1 MNSIF
6 RLINAANL
14 ARVFRNIF
22 KVGPITTLR
31 YVISDL
37 VFDKRYQV
45 DTINTERLDNLD
57 IDSPNRSSGTYY
69 EGINAYVFTKVF
81 SGLDVDVPQS
91 CFVDF
96 GSGKG
101 KAMFLAAEM
110 GFKKVIGIEF
120 SLELVEICTKNLGIF
135 RLKSASKSEFEIIHQ
150 DATEYLIPPDANV
163 LSFFNPFNEAVTDKV
178 IENIMKSH
186 AQTSRAIWVVHLYPQ
201 GNQAFVKHPRF
212 QLVRETNEGLIFR
225 LAS

>member
-1 MNSIF
+1 MTSIF
-6 RLINAANL
+6 RLINIANL

-22 KVGPITTLR
+22 KVGPITTFR
-31 YVISDL
+31 YIISDL
-37 VFDKRYQV
+37 LFDRRYQI

-57 IDSPNRSSGTYY
+57 IDSPNKSSGTYY
-69 EGINAYVFTKVF
+69 EGVNAYVFQKVF
-81 SGLDVDVPQS
+81 SGLQVDLSQS

-101 KAMFLAAEM
+101 KAMCLAAEM
-110 GFKKVIGIEF
+110 GYKKIIGIEF
-120 SLELVEICTKNLGIF
+120 SFDLVETCKKNLEIF
-135 RLKSASKSEFEIIHQ
+135 RSKSASKSEFEIIHM
-150 DATEYLIPPDANV
+150 DATEYSLPPDANV

-178 IENIMKSH
+178 IEKILESYTK
-186 AQTSRAIWVVHLYPQ
+186 TPRTIWVVHLYPQ

-212 QLVRETNEGLIFR
+212 QLVRESNEGLIFR